1 MKKEKLISIY
11 TSKVESIKSEINELS
26 CEINPHPA
34 DVDLCKTLSVKLKL
48 YQEFIID
55 LQRIKEN

>member
-1 MKKEKLISIY
+1 MKKEKLIGVY
-11 TSKVESIKSEINELS
+11 TSKIESIKSEINELS

-34 DVDLCKTLSVKLKL
+34 DIDLCKILSLKLKL

-55 LQRIKEN
+55 LKKIKEN

>member
-1 MKKEKLISIY
+1 MKVEKLIDSY
-11 TSKVESIKSEINELS
+11 KSKVESIRSEINELS
-26 CEINPHPA
+26 CDVSTHPA
-34 DVDLCKTLSVKLKL
+34 DIELCKKLALKLKL